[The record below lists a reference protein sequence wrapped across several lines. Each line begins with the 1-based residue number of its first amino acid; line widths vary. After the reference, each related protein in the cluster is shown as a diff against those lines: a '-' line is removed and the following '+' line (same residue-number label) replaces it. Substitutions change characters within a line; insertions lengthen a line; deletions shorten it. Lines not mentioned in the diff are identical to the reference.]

1 MPPIYYR
8 AIPARGT
15 HPGVYEDTELPA
27 DHPLAGRRFE
37 HDPRGYHPDW
47 QRGWQEGYTYGFR
60 EWAYGGHIP
69 RDVDEEQWKDGFT
82 NGSQVGA
89 YQGAQVRYLRTG
101 APSPWW
107 RDPRAEQPQ
116 GYQHWTV
123 LITVPTV
130 PGSTARDAAARAWEA
145 VTCDRPPI
153 VEVYPETG
161 SPADAVTI
169 DLSEADEH
177 DEQEETAR

>member
-15 HPGVYEDTELPA
+15 HPGAYYHLDLAE
-27 DHPLAGRRFE
+27 DHPLHGRGFE

-47 QRGWQEGYTYGFR
+47 QRGWQHGYTY
-60 EWAYGGHIP
+60 AYRQWRDYGHVP
-69 RDVDEEQWKDGFT
+69 HGVDEEQYLDGHL

-89 YQGAQVRYLRTG
+89 YDGAMHLYTKERKH
-101 APSPWW
+101 SPFW
-107 RDPRAEQPQ
+107 RDPRAEAPD
-116 GYQHWTV
+116 GYQKWTV
-123 LITVPTV
+123 LITVPDV

-169 DLSEADEH
+169 DLATPDEH
-177 DEQEETAR
+177 DEQEDTA